1 MSKRTIWDYSDVF
14 GRGSPEPRLFLI
26 TDQFRRLLLQACPRF
41 FWESSWTIPLN
52 DSEWA
57 VIDDGVRTLMDE
69 EMITVTVNPVINV
82 TDNEGSGDGD
92 CGCNPVPIYT
102 PPNSPSS
109 SLPIPP
115 VGDQPPPVNTSTTPP
130 DGWETETYN
139 AARCAISNYG
149 WTLIYEWVS
158 ILANAREGA
167 ATLVGTLLFLSAS
180 APTLILA
187 IFGANFFLQLVSFLV
202 QLGAVAEVFDD
213 FFNDLQQYMV
223 EHRQELICKG
233 YAAVDEIPLYED
245 IFTAIL
251 THMQAIWDVR
261 AYSDELISLCTNM
274 LTYALPSAVISRLL
288 YNEDEG
294 FFANYTVPIPCD
306 CGTSAPGEPW
316 EMHYGIVAGH
326 TESYS
331 SNTEAIHEL
340 AVHSAGAGA
349 GNSYQQCYDVLEEFW
364 QTSPD
369 ELPFTAVTFYLTYI
383 TIDAAAGN
391 SAERTVSY
399 GGINNATLIHSHINA
414 TGAAVALNLELGLT
428 YGYRLAS
435 HAALETDIEVIVPS
449 KDYLLPQFNFYSVG
463 YGAPATDWGLAIT
476 DFTMLT

>member
-115 VGDQPPPVNTSTTPP
+115 VGNQPPPVNTSTSPP
-130 DGWETETYN
+130 PGWEQDPYN
-139 AARCAISNYG
+139 AARCAIANHG
-149 WTLIYEWVS
+149 WSLVYEALS
-158 ILANAREGA
+158 IFGNIREGSI
-167 ATLVGTLLFLSAS
+167 TVVGVLIFLSAS
-180 APTLILA
+180 LPTLVLA
-187 IFGANFFLQLVSFLV
+187 IFGANFFIQLVGFLT
-202 QLGAVAEVFDD
+202 QLAVIGETLEDYI
-213 FFNDLQQYMV
+213 NDLKEYWV
-223 EHRQELICKG
+223 TNRQDLICKG
-233 YAAVDEIPLYED
+233 YNAVDEIPLYED
-245 IFTAIL
+245 IFTAVL
-251 THMQAIWDVR
+251 THMEGIWDDR
-261 AYSDELISLCTNM
+261 SYSDTLVSLLTNLLEM
-274 LTYALPSAVISRLL
+274 TLPSSMIGLL
-288 YNEDEG
+288 IGNEDPD
-294 FFANYTVPIPCD
+294 FFGTYLPPIPCD
-306 CGTSAPGEPW
+306 CGTGSETEPW

-326 TESYS
+326 TESYA
-331 SNTEAIHEL
+331 SNTEEAHE
-340 AVHSAGAGA
+340 VTIHSAGAGA
-349 GNSYQQCYDVLEEFW
+349 GNSYQQCYDVLSEFW
-364 QTSPD
+364 QTSPG
-369 ELPFTAVTFYLTYI
+369 ELPFTAVTFYLTSI
-383 TIDAAAGN
+383 SIQAAAGN

-414 TGAAVALNLELGLT
+414 TGVAVNENVELGLT
-428 YGYRLAS
+428 YGYRLAE
-435 HAALETDIEVIVPS
+435 HAALGTDIEVIVPS
-449 KDYLLPQFNFYSVG
+449 KDYLMPQFNFYSVG
-463 YGAPATDWGLAIT
+463 YGAPATDWELVVS
-476 DFTMLT
+476 DFTMLA